1 MTEGLTSPSDGASN
15 SAGSEGN
22 SAITPPPVVPQ
33 RFKVPVDGQEM
44 EVDLDELKR
53 GYSHSRAANK
63 RMQEAAA
70 IRKQEETRKQR
81 AMSGDLEWLSG
92 ELGVPEE
99 QVLKWAEKKLLNQIE
114 YEQLPESER
123 ARRKAEAEKESLKKQ
138 LDEMTAKQRRE
149 AETMILERAYAEVD
163 DEIGKALESFKG
175 KKTPRLIRRV
185 AEAMYANLEKN
196 QAPLPSTKALELATR
211 SLNEDVQEYL
221 NVASPQDVLKLF
233 SKDQLAEIRKMF
245 VEEAKAQAPFARQV
259 APQRDAAPSASS
271 GRKKLSTDQYF
282 QKLEKKFGR

>member
-163 DEIGKALESFKG
+163 DEIGKALES
-175 KKTPRLIRRV
+175 
-185 AEAMYANLEKN
+185 
-196 QAPLPSTKALELATR
+196 
-211 SLNEDVQEYL
+211 
-221 NVASPQDVLKLF
+221 
-233 SKDQLAEIRKMF
+233 
-245 VEEAKAQAPFARQV
+245 
-259 APQRDAAPSASS
+259 
-271 GRKKLSTDQYF
+271 
-282 QKLEKKFGR
+282 